1 MKTSPKEIL
10 ASNLVTFILILV
22 LLSIFDQSEQTV
34 RNILI
39 VWTSF
44 AAIMIYDLVKW
55 WRNRQK

>member
-10 ASNLVTFILILV
+10 ASNLVTLILILI

>member
-1 MKTSPKEIL
+1 MKTSPKGIL
-10 ASNLVTFILILV
+10 ASNLVTLILILI

>member
-10 ASNLVTFILILV
+10 ASNLVTLILILV